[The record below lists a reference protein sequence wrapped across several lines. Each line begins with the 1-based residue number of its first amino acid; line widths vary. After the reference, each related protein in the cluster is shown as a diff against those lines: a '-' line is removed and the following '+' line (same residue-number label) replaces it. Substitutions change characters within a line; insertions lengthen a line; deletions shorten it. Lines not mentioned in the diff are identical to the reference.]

1 MSSSKIAVMRE
12 TAGDLLTPG
21 KGILAADESLA
32 VIGER
37 FAAIGLHS
45 SVQIRRAYREM
56 LFTSPHIADFITGAI
71 LFDAT
76 IQQQTADGTP
86 MIDVLKKQG
95 VIPGI
100 TVDRGTKAFAL
111 FPGERITEGIDG
123 LRYRLAEYK
132 ELGARFTK
140 WRAVF
145 KIGHQIPTQTCIAA
159 NINLLADFAAL
170 SQEAGLLPIIESDVL
185 IEGDHT
191 LSLCEEITQQ
201 VLRSVFHA
209 LEDYRVDITAVIL
222 KANMVTPGSHC
233 RQQATVEQIAHATL
247 HCLRRSVPGEVPGI
261 VFLSGGQTEIQ
272 ATERLNA
279 IARVNDGPWRL
290 SFSFGR
296 ALKDSA
302 LRTWAGLG
310 PRVDEAQWVF
320 LHRAWC
326 NSLALQGKYNE
337 EIENSPIGQRQ
348 QPVALCA

>member
-1 MSSSKIAVMRE
+1 MNGSIITMHE
-12 TAGDLLTPG
+12 TAKALLTPG
-21 KGILAADESLA
+21 KGMLAADESLP
-32 VIGER
+32 VIQDR
-37 FAAIGLHS
+37 FAATGLRPTERN
-45 SVQIRRAYREM
+45 RRAYREM
-56 LFTSPHIADFITGAI
+56 LFTTPHLTDFISGVI
-71 LFDAT
+71 LADET
-76 IQQQTADGTP
+76 IHQQTADGIP

-140 WRAVF
+140 WRAVL
-145 KIGHQIPTQTCIAA
+145 KIGHQIPTLTCIAA
-159 NINLLADFAAL
+159 NANLLASFAAL
-170 SQEAGLLPIIESDVL
+170 SQEAGLVPVVESEVR

-191 LSLCEEITQQ
+191 LRLCEEVTQQ
-201 VLRSVFHA
+201 VLRSVFHT
-209 LEDYRVDITAVIL
+209 LEEYRVDVTAVIL

-233 RQQATVEQIAHATL
+233 REQASAEQIACATL
-247 HCLRRSVPGEVPGI
+247 YCLRETVPSQVPGI
-261 VFLSGGQTEIQ
+261 TFLSGGQTEIQ

-279 IARVNDGPWRL
+279 IGQLGDGPWKL

-302 LRTWAGLG
+302 LRVWNGLD
-310 PRVDEAQWVF
+310 VNVSQAQRVF

-326 NSLALQGKYNE
+326 NTLALGGKYDY
-337 EIENSPIGQRQ
+337 EIENSAIRSS
-348 QPVALCA
+348 QPLALCA